1 MHISEGND
9 MPMGQGYRPCK
20 LALDYPSIDRYY
32 SLILWRCQK
41 LPVWQHKEGDRMGAW
56 WHNMDAVAAFNGW
69 MQVIAMIGAAATTVG
84 VMLLWTNGNR
94 MVRYLIDRER
104 HASKRIKAVE
114 TAAEQIRKELLATQQ
129 DHDITDQR
137 LKLAEMDADAL
148 RKEMD
153 KTRKRYSAAEGE
165 LKDRIK
171 ELKDIN
177 ITQTTG
183 SGRTTGQAI
192 KPKTTKLD
200 AQQRKM
206 LTKLLSTGPKGEL
219 DIIAVLDDAA
229 SNEAAKEFKKIF
241 DDQGWTTSGIVQS
254 AFSNPPEGIVLVIH
268 SKQTAPSYAKFLQ
281 RSLTTIGLAV
291 QAQIN
296 NKFREW
302 SISMIVGRVD

>member
-1 MHISEGND
+1 
-9 MPMGQGYRPCK
+9 
-20 LALDYPSIDRYY
+20 
-32 SLILWRCQK
+32 
-41 LPVWQHKEGDRMGAW
+41 MGAW

-84 VMLLWTNGNR
+84 VLLLWTNGNR

-171 ELKDIN
+171 ELK
-177 ITQTTG
+177 
-183 SGRTTGQAI
+183 
-192 KPKTTKLD
+192 
-200 AQQRKM
+200 
-206 LTKLLSTGPKGEL
+206 EL
-219 DIIAVLDDAA
+219 ELEVL
-229 SNEAAKEFKKIF
+229 
-241 DDQGWTTSGIVQS
+241 
-254 AFSNPPEGIVLVIH
+254 
-268 SKQTAPSYAKFLQ
+268 
-281 RSLTTIGLAV
+281 
-291 QAQIN
+291 
-296 NKFREW
+296 
-302 SISMIVGRVD
+302 